1 MTRTL
6 VLIAGASF
14 VLAVACLSG
23 AAALGWNGV
32 HKHGWGH
39 NWNIDFDDGHGV
51 RWIRHVESGDAAAG
65 PTATREIAW
74 TGGSEFDND
83 ISADVQ
89 FTQAPGP
96 AKLVVTGPKDAVDHI
111 VLNGSHL
118 DFQGDGDFDGP
129 VKVTLTAPDVR
140 HFGLS
145 GSGDLTIANYAQDD
159 LEIEVSGSGDVT
171 GAGKAKSVKLDISGD
186 STVDLGAL
194 AADSAQAEISGSG
207 KATIAPASAADL
219 HISGD
224 GEIDLKTRPTKL
236 NSDVSGSGKIVEGD
250 EVKSS

>member
-39 NWNIDFDDGHGV
+39 NWNIDFDDGRGGHWV
-51 RWIRHVESGDAAAG
+51 RHVESGDTPIG
-65 PTATREIAW
+65 VTATREIVW

-89 FTQAPGP
+89 YTQGPGP
-96 AKLVVTGPKDAVDHI
+96 AKLTVSGPKDAVDHI
-111 VLNGSHL
+111 VLSGSHL
-118 DFQGDGDFDGP
+118 TFEGDGDFSGP

-140 HFGLS
+140 RFGLS
-145 GSGDLTIANYAQDD
+145 GSGDLSIANYAQDD
-159 LEIEVSGSGDVT
+159 LQIDVSGSGDVI
-171 GAGKAKSVKLDISGD
+171 GAGKAKSVKLEISGD
-186 STVDLGAL
+186 STVDLGGVT
-194 AADSAQAEISGSG
+194 ADSAQATISGSG
-207 KATIAPASAADL
+207 KATIAPTSAADL

-236 NSDVSGSGKIVEGD
+236 TSDVSGSGKIVEGD
-250 EVKSS
+250 AGRPS

>member
-96 AKLVVTGPKDAVDHI
+96 AKLVVTGPKALLMYPEILKLWLAFVFTLPWMLPFAAV
-111 VLNGSHL
+111 
-118 DFQGDGDFDGP
+118 
-129 VKVTLTAPDVR
+129 
-140 HFGLS
+140 
-145 GSGDLTIANYAQDD
+145 
-159 LEIEVSGSGDVT
+159 
-171 GAGKAKSVKLDISGD
+171 
-186 STVDLGAL
+186 
-194 AADSAQAEISGSG
+194 
-207 KATIAPASAADL
+207 
-219 HISGD
+219 
-224 GEIDLKTRPTKL
+224 
-236 NSDVSGSGKIVEGD
+236 
-250 EVKSS
+250 

>member
-39 NWNIDFDDGHGV
+39 GWNIDFDDDHGQHWV
-51 RWIRHVESGDAAAG
+51 RHVDSGDASG
-65 PTATREIAW
+65 PAETREIAW

>member
-23 AAALGWNGV
+23 AAALGWHGMQ
-32 HKHGWGH
+32 KHGWSN
-39 NWNIDFDDGHGV
+39 NWNINFDDGHGA
-51 RWIRHVESGDAAAG
+51 RWFRHETSGDAASG
-65 PTATREIAW
+65 PTETRQIAW
-74 TGGSEFDND
+74 TGGGEFDND

-96 AKLVVTGPKDAVDHI
+96 AKLVVSGPKDAVDHV
-111 VLNGSHL
+111 VLHGSRL
-118 DFQGDGDFDGP
+118 DFEGDGDFSGP
-129 VKVTLTAPDVR
+129 IKVTLTAPDVH

-145 GSGDLTIANYAQDD
+145 GAGNLTIANYAQDD
-159 LEIEVSGSGDVT
+159 LDIEVSGSGDVT

-194 AADSAQAEISGSG
+194 ATDSADAEISGSG
-207 KATIAPASAADL
+207 KATIAPANAADL

-224 GEIDLKTRPTKL
+224 GEIDLKTRPVKL

-250 EVKSS
+250 EAKPS

>member
-6 VLIAGASF
+6 LLIAGASF
-14 VLAVACLSG
+14 VLAAACLSG

-32 HKHGWGH
+32 HRHGWGH
-39 NWNIDFDDGHGV
+39 NWNIDFSDDHGQH
-51 RWIRHVESGDAAAG
+51 WIRHVDSGDGSG
-65 PTATREIAW
+65 PAATREIAW

-118 DFQGDGDFDGP
+118 DFEGDGSYDGP

-159 LEIEVSGSGDVT
+159 LDIEVSGSGDVSAT
-171 GAGKAKSVKLDISGD
+171 GKARSVKLDISGD

-194 AADSAQAEISGSG
+194 ASDSAQAEISGSG
-207 KATIAPASAADL
+207 KATLAPANAADL

-224 GEIDLKTRPTKL
+224 GEIDLKTRPAKL

-250 EVKSS
+250 EVKAS

>member
-23 AAALGWNGV
+23 AVALGWNGV
-32 HKHGWGH
+32 HRHGWGH
-39 NWNIDFDDGHGV
+39 GWNINFDDDHGQH
-51 RWIRHVESGDAAAG
+51 WIRRVESGDAPG
-65 PTATREIAW
+65 STATREIAW

-118 DFQGDGDFDGP
+118 DFQGDGSYDGP

-159 LEIEVSGSGDVT
+159 LDIEVSGSGDVT
-171 GAGKAKSVKLDISGD
+171 GSGKAKSVKLDISGD

-194 AADSAQAEISGSG
+194 ASDSAQAEISGSG

-224 GEIDLKTRPTKL
+224 GEIDLKTRPAKL

-250 EVKSS
+250 EVKAS